1 LLIVGPLSFII
12 EEKRGLIPSI
22 RPKLIRR
29 SLMELFLLSNGKLS
43 GESELLGYA
52 KERIQAMLQ
61 AKNICSA
68 VLIPYALI
76 RSDYDA
82 RAKELSEALGIKVDS
97 IHHDASPAQ
106 AIASAEC
113 ILISGGNTWM
123 LNQLLH
129 ENGLIVPIQR
139 AVRERNVP
147 YIGWSAGCN
156 VATPSI
162 RTTNDMPVRNSV
174 VLPSLG
180 LFPVQINP
188 HYIDAHLSGHM
199 GETRDERIAEFCAV
213 NPSESVLALREGS
226 LLQISGN
233 TLSYFSAKGQGFK
246 VFRHGQET
254 QEYQDTQAIQ
264 PLVPFNCQ

>member
-1 LLIVGPLSFII
+1 
-12 EEKRGLIPSI
+12 
-22 RPKLIRR
+22 
-29 SLMELFLLSNGKLS
+29 MELFLLSNGKLS

-52 KERIQAMLQ
+52 KERIQAVLKSR
-61 AKNICSA
+61 AITSA

-76 RSDYDA
+76 RSDYDE
-82 RAKELSEALGIKVDS
+82 RAMALSEALGIEVTS
-97 IHHDASPAQ
+97 IHHADNPAD
-106 AIASAEC
+106 AIASAQC

-129 ENGLIVPIQR
+129 ENSLIVPIQR

-188 HYIDAHLSGHM
+188 HYIDAHVSGHM

-213 NPSESVLALREGS
+213 NPSESVIALREGS
-226 LLQISGN
+226 LLQVSGN
-233 TLSYFSAKGQGFK
+233 DLSYFSAKDQGFK
-246 VFRHGQET
+246 VFRHGQDIE
-254 QEYQDTQAIQ
+254 EYQDTQALSG
-264 PLVPFNCQ
+264 LVPFTCR

>member
-1 LLIVGPLSFII
+1 
-12 EEKRGLIPSI
+12 
-22 RPKLIRR
+22 
-29 SLMELFLLSNGKLS
+29 MELFLLSNGKLS

-61 AKNICSA
+61 AKNIRSA

-82 RAKELSEALGIKVDS
+82 RAKELSDALGIKVDS
-97 IHHDASPAQ
+97 IHHAGSPAQ

-129 ENGLIVPIQR
+129 ENDLIVPIQR

-226 LLQISGN
+226 LLQVSGN
-233 TLSYFSAKGQGFK
+233 NLSYFSAKGQGFK

>member
-1 LLIVGPLSFII
+1 
-12 EEKRGLIPSI
+12 
-22 RPKLIRR
+22 
-29 SLMELFLLSNGKLS
+29 MELFLLSNGKLS

-52 KERIQAMLQ
+52 QDRIRAVL
-61 AKNICSA
+61 KSCKITSA
-68 VLIPYALI
+68 VLVPYALI
-76 RSDYDA
+76 RSDYDE
-82 RAKELSEALGIKVDS
+82 RASALSDALGIEVTS
-97 IHHDASPAQ
+97 IHHADNPAD
-106 AIASAEC
+106 AIASAQC

-129 ENGLIVPIQR
+129 EKGLIVPIQR
-139 AVRERNVP
+139 AVRERDVP

-213 NPSESVLALREGS
+213 NPSESVIALREGS
-226 LLQISGN
+226 LLQVSGN
-233 TLSYFSAKGQGFK
+233 TLSYFSAKNQGFK
-246 VFRHGQET
+246 VFRHGHET
-254 QEYQDTQAIQ
+254 QEYQDTQSLSA
-264 PLVPFNCQ
+264 LVPFNCL

>member
-1 LLIVGPLSFII
+1 
-12 EEKRGLIPSI
+12 
-22 RPKLIRR
+22 
-29 SLMELFLLSNGKLS
+29 MELLLLSNGKLS

-52 KERIQAMLQ
+52 KERIQAVLKSR
-61 AKNICSA
+61 AITSA
-68 VLIPYALI
+68 VLVPYALI
-76 RSDYDA
+76 RSDYDE
-82 RAKELSEALGIKVDS
+82 RATALSQALGIEVTS
-97 IHHDASPAQ
+97 IHHADNPAD
-106 AIASAEC
+106 AIASAQC

-129 ENGLIVPIQR
+129 ENSLIVPIQR

-188 HYIDAHLSGHM
+188 HYIDAHVSGHM

-213 NPSESVLALREGS
+213 NPSESVIALREGS
-226 LLQISGN
+226 LLQVSGN
-233 TLSYFSAKGQGFK
+233 DLSYFSAKDQGFK
-246 VFRHGQET
+246 VFRHGQDIE
-254 QEYQDTQAIQ
+254 EYQDTQALSG
-264 PLVPFNCQ
+264 LVPFTCR

>member
-1 LLIVGPLSFII
+1 
-12 EEKRGLIPSI
+12 
-22 RPKLIRR
+22 
-29 SLMELFLLSNGKLS
+29 MELLLLSNGKLS

-52 KERIQAMLQ
+52 KERIQAVLKSR
-61 AKNICSA
+61 AITSA
-68 VLIPYALI
+68 VLVPYALI
-76 RSDYDA
+76 RSDYDE
-82 RAKELSEALGIKVDS
+82 RATALSQALGIEVTS
-97 IHHDASPAQ
+97 IHHADNPAD
-106 AIASAEC
+106 AIASAQC

-129 ENGLIVPIQR
+129 ENSLIVPIQR

-188 HYIDAHLSGHM
+188 HYIDAHVSGHM

-213 NPSESVLALREGS
+213 NPSESVIALREGS
-226 LLQISGN
+226 LLQVSGN
-233 TLSYFSAKGQGFK
+233 DLNYFSAKDQGFK
-246 VFRHGQET
+246 VFRHGQEIE
-254 QEYQDTQAIQ
+254 EYQDTQALSG
-264 PLVPFNCQ
+264 LVPFTCR

>member
-1 LLIVGPLSFII
+1 
-12 EEKRGLIPSI
+12 
-22 RPKLIRR
+22 
-29 SLMELFLLSNGKLS
+29 MELFLLSNGKLS

-61 AKNICSA
+61 AKNIRSA

-82 RAKELSEALGIKVDS
+82 RAKELSDALGIKVDS
-97 IHHDASPAQ
+97 IHHAASPAQ

-213 NPSESVLALREGS
+213 NPLESVLALREGS
-226 LLQISGN
+226 LLQVSGN
-233 TLSYFSAKGQGFK
+233 NLSYFSAKGQGFK

>member
-1 LLIVGPLSFII
+1 
-12 EEKRGLIPSI
+12 
-22 RPKLIRR
+22 
-29 SLMELFLLSNGKLS
+29 MELLLLSNGKLS

-52 KERIQAMLQ
+52 KERIQAVLKSR
-61 AKNICSA
+61 AITSA
-68 VLIPYALI
+68 VLVPYALI
-76 RSDYDA
+76 RSDYDE
-82 RAKELSEALGIKVDS
+82 RATALSQALDIQVTS
-97 IHHDASPAQ
+97 IHHADNPAD
-106 AIASAEC
+106 AIASAQC

-129 ENGLIVPIQR
+129 ENSLIVPIQR

-180 LFPVQINP
+180 VFPVQINP
-188 HYIDAHLSGHM
+188 HYIDAHVSGHM

-213 NPSESVLALREGS
+213 NPSESVIALREGS
-226 LLQISGN
+226 LLQVSGN
-233 TLSYFSAKGQGFK
+233 DLSYFSAKDQGFK
-246 VFRHGQET
+246 VFRHGQDIE
-254 QEYQDTQAIQ
+254 EYQDTQALSG
-264 PLVPFNCQ
+264 LVPFTCR

>member
-1 LLIVGPLSFII
+1 
-12 EEKRGLIPSI
+12 
-22 RPKLIRR
+22 
-29 SLMELFLLSNGKLS
+29 MELLLLSNGKLS

-52 KERIQAMLQ
+52 KERIQAVLKSR
-61 AKNICSA
+61 AITSA
-68 VLIPYALI
+68 VLVPYALI
-76 RSDYDA
+76 RSDYDE
-82 RAKELSEALGIKVDS
+82 RATALSQALSIEVTS
-97 IHHDASPAQ
+97 IHHADNPAD
-106 AIASAEC
+106 AIASAQC

-129 ENGLIVPIQR
+129 ENSLIVPIQR

-188 HYIDAHLSGHM
+188 HYIDAHVSGHM

-213 NPSESVLALREGS
+213 NPSESVIALREGS
-226 LLQISGN
+226 LLQVSGN
-233 TLSYFSAKGQGFK
+233 DLSYFSAKDQGFK
-246 VFRHGQET
+246 VFRHGQEIE
-254 QEYQDTQAIQ
+254 EYQDTQALSG
-264 PLVPFNCQ
+264 LVPFTCR

>member
-1 LLIVGPLSFII
+1 
-12 EEKRGLIPSI
+12 
-22 RPKLIRR
+22 
-29 SLMELFLLSNGKLS
+29 MELLLLSNGKLS

-52 KERIQAMLQ
+52 KERIQAVLKSR
-61 AKNICSA
+61 AITSA
-68 VLIPYALI
+68 VLVPYALI
-76 RSDYDA
+76 RSDYDE
-82 RAKELSEALGIKVDS
+82 RANALSQALGIEVTS
-97 IHHDASPAQ
+97 IHHADNPAD
-106 AIASAEC
+106 AIASAQC

-129 ENGLIVPIQR
+129 ENSLIVPIQR

-188 HYIDAHLSGHM
+188 HYIDAHVSGHM

-213 NPSESVLALREGS
+213 NPSESVIALREGS
-226 LLQISGN
+226 LLQVSGN
-233 TLSYFSAKGQGFK
+233 DLSYFSAKDQGFK
-246 VFRHGQET
+246 VFRHGQDIE
-254 QEYQDTQAIQ
+254 EYQDTQALSG
-264 PLVPFNCQ
+264 LVPFTCR

>member
-1 LLIVGPLSFII
+1 
-12 EEKRGLIPSI
+12 
-22 RPKLIRR
+22 
-29 SLMELFLLSNGKLS
+29 MELFLLSNGKLS

-52 KERIQAMLQ
+52 KERIQAVLKSR
-61 AKNICSA
+61 AITSA

-76 RSDYDA
+76 RSDYDE
-82 RAKELSEALGIKVDS
+82 RAMALSEALGIEVTS
-97 IHHDASPAQ
+97 IHHADNPAD
-106 AIASAEC
+106 AIASAQC

-129 ENGLIVPIQR
+129 ENSLIVPIQR

-213 NPSESVLALREGS
+213 NPSESVIALREGS
-226 LLQISGN
+226 LLQVSGN
-233 TLSYFSAKGQGFK
+233 ELSYFSAKDQGFK
-246 VFRHGQET
+246 VFRHGQDI
-254 QEYQDTQAIQ
+254 QEYQDTQALSG
-264 PLVPFNCQ
+264 LVPFNCR

>member
-1 LLIVGPLSFII
+1 
-12 EEKRGLIPSI
+12 
-22 RPKLIRR
+22 
-29 SLMELFLLSNGKLS
+29 MELFLLSNGKLS
-43 GESELLGYA
+43 GESSLLGYA
-52 KERIQAMLQ
+52 NEHIQAMLK
-61 AKNICSA
+61 ARNITSA

-82 RAKELSEALGIKVDS
+82 RAQDLEQALGIKVGS
-97 IHHDASPAQ
+97 IHHAETPSE
-106 AIASAEC
+106 AIEQAEC

-213 NPSESVLALREGS
+213 NPSESVIALREGS
-226 LLQISGN
+226 LLKVSGN
-233 TLSYFSAKGQGFK
+233 DLSYFSAKGQGFK
-246 VFRHGQET
+246 VFRHGHDIR
-254 QEYQDTQAIQ
+254 EYHDTLALS
-264 PLVPFNCQ
+264 PLVPFNCR

>member
-1 LLIVGPLSFII
+1 
-12 EEKRGLIPSI
+12 
-22 RPKLIRR
+22 
-29 SLMELFLLSNGKLS
+29 MELLLLSNGKLS
-43 GESELLGYA
+43 GESALLGYA
-52 KERIQAMLQ
+52 NEHIQAMFK
-61 AKNICSA
+61 ARNISSA

-82 RAKELSEALGIKVDS
+82 RAQNLEDALGIKVSS
-97 IHHDASPAQ
+97 IHHAKSLSEAIEQAQ
-106 AIASAEC
+106 C

-213 NPSESVLALREGS
+213 NPSESVIALREGS
-226 LLQISGN
+226 LLQVSGN
-233 TLSYFSAKGQGFK
+233 DLSYFSAKEQGFK
-246 VFRHGQET
+246 VFRHGQEI
-254 QEYQDTQAIQ
+254 QEYQDTQALSS
-264 PLVPFNCQ
+264 LVPFNCQ

>member
-1 LLIVGPLSFII
+1 
-12 EEKRGLIPSI
+12 
-22 RPKLIRR
+22 
-29 SLMELFLLSNGKLS
+29 MELLLLSNGKLS

-52 KERIQAMLQ
+52 KERIQAVLKSR
-61 AKNICSA
+61 AITSA
-68 VLIPYALI
+68 VLVPYALI
-76 RSDYDA
+76 RSDYDE
-82 RAKELSEALGIKVDS
+82 RATALSQALDIEVTS
-97 IHHDASPAQ
+97 IHHADNPAD
-106 AIASAEC
+106 AIASAQC

-129 ENGLIVPIQR
+129 ENSLIVPIQR

-188 HYIDAHLSGHM
+188 HYIDAHVSGHM

-213 NPSESVLALREGS
+213 NPSESVIALREGS
-226 LLQISGN
+226 LLQVSGN
-233 TLSYFSAKGQGFK
+233 DLNYFSAKDQGFK
-246 VFRHGQET
+246 VFRHGQEIE
-254 QEYQDTQAIQ
+254 EYQDTQALSG
-264 PLVPFNCQ
+264 LVPFTCR

>member
-1 LLIVGPLSFII
+1 
-12 EEKRGLIPSI
+12 
-22 RPKLIRR
+22 
-29 SLMELFLLSNGKLS
+29 MELFLLSNGKLS

-52 KERIQAMLQ
+52 KERIQAVLKSR
-61 AKNICSA
+61 AITSA
-68 VLIPYALI
+68 VLVPYALI
-76 RSDYDA
+76 RSDYDE
-82 RAKELSEALGIKVDS
+82 RATALSQALGIEVTS
-97 IHHDASPAQ
+97 IHHADNPAD
-106 AIASAEC
+106 AIASAQC

-129 ENGLIVPIQR
+129 ENSLIVPIQR

-213 NPSESVLALREGS
+213 NPSESVIALREGS
-226 LLQISGN
+226 LLQVSGN
-233 TLSYFSAKGQGFK
+233 ELSYFSAKDQGFK
-246 VFRHGQET
+246 VFRHGQDI
-254 QEYQDTQAIQ
+254 QEYQDTQALSG
-264 PLVPFNCQ
+264 LVPFNCR

>member
-1 LLIVGPLSFII
+1 
-12 EEKRGLIPSI
+12 
-22 RPKLIRR
+22 
-29 SLMELFLLSNGKLS
+29 MELLLLSNGKLS

-52 KERIQAMLQ
+52 KERIQA
-61 AKNICSA
+61 
-68 VLIPYALI
+68 VLKSRAITSTVLVPYALI
-76 RSDYDA
+76 RSDYDE
-82 RAKELSEALGIKVDS
+82 RATALSQALDIEVTS
-97 IHHDASPAQ
+97 IHHADNPAD
-106 AIASAEC
+106 AIASAQC

-129 ENGLIVPIQR
+129 ENSLIVPIQR

-188 HYIDAHLSGHM
+188 HYIDAHVSGHM

-213 NPSESVLALREGS
+213 NPSESVIALREGS
-226 LLQISGN
+226 LLQVSGN
-233 TLSYFSAKGQGFK
+233 DLSYFSAKDQGFK
-246 VFRHGQET
+246 VFRHGQDIE
-254 QEYQDTQAIQ
+254 EYQDTQALSG
-264 PLVPFNCQ
+264 LVPFTCR

>member
-1 LLIVGPLSFII
+1 
-12 EEKRGLIPSI
+12 
-22 RPKLIRR
+22 
-29 SLMELFLLSNGKLS
+29 MELFLLSNGKLS

-61 AKNICSA
+61 AKNIRSA

-82 RAKELSEALGIKVDS
+82 RAKELSDALGIKVDS
-97 IHHDASPAQ
+97 IHHTENPAQ

-139 AVRERNVP
+139 AVRERSVP

-233 TLSYFSAKGQGFK
+233 NLSYFSAKGQGFK

-254 QEYQDTQAIQ
+254 QEYQDTLAIQ
-264 PLVPFNCQ
+264 PLVSFNCH